1 MEENQK
7 FDVDQA
13 MNRIEEINKKMATGQ
28 VSLQESLDL
37 YKEGMSLAAKVKD
50 ELSYLEKQLI
60 EIGEDGEEEE
70 SAGRQSAGGS

>member
-13 MNRIEEINKKMATGQ
+13 MNRIEEINRKLATGQ

-37 YKEGMSLAAKVKD
+37 YKEGTELAAKVKD
-50 ELSYLEKQLI
+50 ELSYVEKQLI
-60 EIGEDGEEEE
+60 EIGEDGEE
-70 SAGRQSAGGS
+70 S

>member
-13 MNRIEEINKKMATGQ
+13 MDRIEEINRKMAGGQ

-37 YKEGMSLAAKVKD
+37 YKEGTELAAKVKE
-50 ELSYLEKQLI
+50 ELSFVEKQLI
-60 EIGEDGEEEE
+60 EIGEDGEE
-70 SAGRQSAGGS
+70 S

>member
-13 MNRIEEINKKMATGQ
+13 MNRIEEINRKMAGGQ

-37 YKEGMSLAAKVKD
+37 YKEGTELAAKVKE
-50 ELSYLEKQLI
+50 ELSFVEKQLI
-60 EIGEDGEEEE
+60 EIGEDGEE
-70 SAGRQSAGGS
+70 S